1 VRAAPAP
8 GFRKSAKR
16 DARRGA
22 LSESCEKPSLALR
35 LEQRRGDLLGGQHRP
50 ALRLL
55 AEVFRP
61 FADACMSRL
70 ERA

>member
-1 VRAAPAP
+1 
-8 GFRKSAKR
+8 
-16 DARRGA
+16 
-22 LSESCEKPSLALR
+22 LALR
-35 LEQRRGDLLGGQHRP
+35 LEQRRGDLLGGQRRP

-61 FADACMSRL
+61 FAEYLREPL